1 VSKEDMPIACP
12 LGRNGEDCGDLDE
25 RHSEMR
31 YYLEYA
37 KFSRWFW
44 KEVAKNAARKLVVE

>member
-1 VSKEDMPIACP
+1 MPIACP